1 MATIEQKKMV
11 EIGCEVICGAPTTLV
26 VKGWVRVKGEV
37 LVLVFAEVCGLKFL
51 WNWEL
56 IKYLYRAKV
65 LLLTDSISYSALVW
79 IEVDQLSH

>member
-1 MATIEQKKMV
+1 MATIEQKKKKKML

-51 WNWEL
+51 
-56 IKYLYRAKV
+56 
-65 LLLTDSISYSALVW
+65 
-79 IEVDQLSH
+79 